1 MAPTESVALL
11 YQSVT
16 VRRHLSPGTMISI
29 LYFIS
34 SLSAASIPVTNL
46 CQQSEIEIQPN
57 LLQNDRGEERSPGD
71 MEMFIELFAGEFKCL
86 EQDIENRCEDI
97 LNMDHSH
104 PPHRAQLNNQ
114 TLKISVCHQPGSS
127 CLGCQDP
134 REEPQQEAVCTQVFR
149 TVKLS
154 VLKDNYE
161 EFELDTFSLPDGCE
175 CSLTTRQDLG

>member
-1 MAPTESVALL
+1 MG
-11 YQSVT
+11 T

-57 LLQNDRGEERSPGD
+57 LLQNDR
-71 MEMFIELFAGEFKCL
+71 GEFKCL

-127 CLGCQDP
+127 CLGCHDP
-134 REEPQQEAVCTQVFR
+134 GEEPQQEAVCTQVFR